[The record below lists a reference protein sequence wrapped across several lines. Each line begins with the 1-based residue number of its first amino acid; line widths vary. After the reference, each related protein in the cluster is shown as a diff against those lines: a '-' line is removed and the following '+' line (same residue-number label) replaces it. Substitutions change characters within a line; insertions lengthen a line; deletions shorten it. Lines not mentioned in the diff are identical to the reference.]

1 MHGVVNAIR
10 EGRIINIVI
19 ISVALVLTLLLGSRV
34 IMLFRRI
41 QQERSKV
48 CRAGQPEGPRR
59 ISRVLNCL
67 AASSGLAIGA
77 HVYMPRCPED
87 EISPGAFLMR
97 VTCPVLASMTELSNQ
112 SHCADCCDD
121 QPDPVQL

>member
-10 EGRIINIVI
+10 EGRVINIAI

-48 CRAGQPEGPRR
+48 CRAGQPEGSRR
-59 ISRVLNCL
+59 ISRVLHCI
-67 AASSGLAIGA
+67 AANSGLAIAA
-77 HVYMPRCPED
+77 HMYIPRCPPE
-87 EISPGAFLMR
+87 
-97 VTCPVLASMTELSNQ
+97 
-112 SHCADCCDD
+112 
-121 QPDPVQL
+121 